1 MRGIRIVGRGLHDTL
16 EHLLAFAVLSMSW
29 WAGVFLIITA
39 PPATLALFW
48 QADPRIGTERDRPS
62 ARETI
67 SFMRAHFS
75 QSWGLALITMPLI
88 GVLIV
93 NIVLIRPDENKL
105 GVLAPVWLFLLI
117 VASFITAGAFTH
129 VALLDF
135 RVVPALKQSALMTA
149 AHFPR
154 IIIIA
159 ILLWIIIVLSVVLV
173 IPMILFLPATFAATI
188 ERFVLDALKI
198 PVIDPLSPTD
208 ERMIE
213 EQKRRNSKVGP

>member
-16 EHLLAFAVLSMSW
+16 EHLLSFAVLSMSW
-29 WAGVFLIITA
+29 WIGVGLIITA
-39 PPATLALFW
+39 PAATLALFW
-48 QADPRIGTERDRPS
+48 QADPRIGTERDRPT
-62 ARETI
+62 ARETL
-67 SFMRAHFS
+67 SYMRAHFF

-88 GVLIV
+88 GVLIL
-93 NIVLIRPDENKL
+93 NIVTIRADENKL

-117 VASFITAGAFTH
+117 IATFITAGAFAH

-154 IIIIA
+154 IFIIA
-159 ILLWIIIVLSVVLV
+159 ILLWIIIVLSTVLV
-173 IPMILFLPATFAATI
+173 IPLILFVPATFAATI
-188 ERFVLDALKI
+188 ERFVFDALKI

-213 EQKRRNSKVGP
+213 EQKRRSSKVGP